1 MPGCLA
7 GARAWTLQRGDA
19 GLATLGGVNA
29 PAFAAAPPA
38 APRGRRRRW
47 LVAVLVL
54 MALLLAGGAAVLA
67 SRLPSGEALARQA
80 EAEFERRFGIG
91 LQIGS
96 AAWHW
101 RPVPQLVL
109 QDLRT
114 RQPQPITIARIAAVP
129 QWRLLWQR
137 RIGLERVEVD
147 EVHLPGASVRAF
159 RGRETRADDPPPGG
173 RWQLAPLPVARF
185 VFRDLRWVDRRGIE
199 LDYAG
204 EIDFDAGWL
213 PRAAQVRRP
222 ELSPLAELRLT
233 REALPDDA
241 PATARAAWQVQA
253 DAGGGQW
260 QGRALLHEKKDGLLR
275 LEADLPLRG
284 VDVAQ
289 LVAAFGRQPAIEG
302 RASGRTTLRAE
313 GRRPGELLRSLR
325 TRTEFQLAPATLLR
339 FDLARTV
346 RTLGR
351 ERAGRTTLDEL
362 RGTLLTQATG
372 AGTRMGYRD
381 LHARSGVLTAQGQL
395 QVFNRRLQG
404 RLAID
409 LVDGMVGVPLQ
420 LGGTLDAPQLG
431 MSGGALAGAAAGTAV
446 LPGIGTA
453 LGARL
458 GQQLEDWFG
467 EDEAGKGAPRK
478 P

>member
-1 MPGCLA
+1 MNALA
-7 GARAWTLQRGDA
+7 ASA
-19 GLATLGGVNA
+19 A
-29 PAFAAAPPA
+29 PSVAAATGWRRGWRVA
-38 APRGRRRRW
+38 A
-47 LVAVLVL
+47 LALA
-54 MALLLAGGAAVLA
+54 ALLLAAVAMLA
-67 SRLPSGEALARQA
+67 SRLPDGQALARQA

-91 LQIGS
+91 VQIGS

-101 RPVPQLVL
+101 RPVPELVL
-109 QDLRT
+109 QDVRT

-137 RIGLERVEVD
+137 RVGLERLEVD
-147 EVHLPGASVRAF
+147 EAHLPSASVRAF
-159 RGRETRADDPPPGG
+159 RDRDARADELPAGG
-173 RWQLAPLPVARF
+173 HWRLAPLPVARL
-185 VFRDLRWVDRRGIE
+185 VFRDLRWMDRRGIE

-213 PRAAQVRRP
+213 PRAARVRRP
-222 ELSPLAELRLT
+222 EVSPATELRLT
-233 REALPDDA
+233 REAPPGDA

-260 QGRALLHEKKDGLLR
+260 QGRALLHEKEDGLLR

-284 VDVAQ
+284 VDVAR
-289 LVAAFGRQPAIEG
+289 LVAAFGRQPALEG
-302 RASGRTTLRAE
+302 RASGRTTVRAE

-325 TRTEFQLAPATLLR
+325 TRTEFQVAPATLLR
-339 FDLARTV
+339 FDLARAV

-351 ERAGRTTLDEL
+351 ERAGHTTLDEL
-362 RGTLLTQATG
+362 RGTVLTQATG

-381 LHARSGVLTAQGQL
+381 LHARSGVLSAQGQL

-409 LVDGMVGVPLQ
+409 LVDGVVGVPLQ

-431 MSGGALAGAAAGTAV
+431 MSGGALAGAAAGSAV
-446 LPGIGTA
+446 LPGVGTA

-467 EDEAGKGAPRK
+467 EDEDEAGKGAPRK
-478 P
+478 R